1 MFQRP
6 HSKTWCFQKPVS
18 SEPKSRRTTRRPD
31 SSEPKSRRTTHP
43 MICDKTFVTA
53 MRKNAQNNGT
63 KRKHLN
69 NGHCHRPCRDASWG
83 VETWKICKRRD
94 LHWARQLSGH
104 ECAPSYDLR
113 RHIVRRVS
121 SPAAC
126 SMSARRWRQKEV
138 PHPEVNTFSWMCW
151 SGIGNH

>member
-18 SEPKSRRTTRRPD
+18 SEPKSRRTTRRPV

-69 NGHCHRPCRDASWG
+69 NGHWLRR
-83 VETWKICKRRD
+83 ELRRRD
-94 LHWARQLSGH
+94 LKDLQEKRPPLSKTAFRARVRTV
-104 ECAPSYDLR
+104 LR
-113 RHIVRRVS
+113 SQKAHR
-121 SPAAC
+121 AA
-126 SMSARRWRQKEV
+126 SKFARGLLNVCKEV
-138 PHPEVNTFSWMCW
+138 KAKRGAASR
-151 SGIGNH
+151 G

>member
-18 SEPKSRRTTRRPD
+18 SEPKSRRTTRRPV

-69 NGHCHRPCRDASWG
+69 NGHCHRPDLNPIEKFWG
-83 VETWKICKRRD
+83 WLRRELRRRD
-94 LHWARQLSGH
+94 LKDLQEKRPPLSKTAFRARVRTV
-104 ECAPSYDLR
+104 LR
-113 RHIVRRVS
+113 SQKAHR
-121 SPAAC
+121 AA
-126 SMSARRWRQKEV
+126 SKFARGLLNVCKEAKAYL
-138 PHPEVNTFSWMCW
+138 PEEEE
-151 SGIGNH
+151 G